1 MKYEAKV
8 AGGAANSSA
17 NGHNYLT
24 GEVTVSNATDV
35 PIVSVDQ
42 TKAIA
47 ACQSI

>member
-8 AGGAANSSA
+8 AGGVVNSGY

-35 PIVSVDQ
+35 PIVNVNQ
-42 TKAIA
+42 PQAIA